1 MHAVFRQ
8 TCTRQSFLTLGSEN
22 FTDRASPY
30 NQSTEVILSSSSVS
44 AIFSKLDFLIGGGV
58 ECMFERKLYAKKFG
72 VIIYC

>member
-44 AIFSKLDFLIGGGV
+44 AIFSNLDFLIGGGV
-58 ECMFERKLYAKKFG
+58 ECMIERKLYAIKFE

>member
-44 AIFSKLDFLIGGGV
+44 AIFSKLDFLIGGG
-58 ECMFERKLYAKKFG
+58 G
-72 VIIYC
+72 G